1 MSEKT
6 DKCMVCAKP
15 METSGSICQQCRE
28 SIRGEAVGKRKKVG
42 AAADKAMKKHGQ
54 EPPKK

>member
-6 DKCMVCAKP
+6 DKCMVCGKK
-15 METSGSICQQCRE
+15 MEISGSICQQCQE

-42 AAADKAMKKHGQ
+42 AAADKAMEKHGQ
-54 EPPKK
+54 KPPRK